1 MGIEIFF
8 KKGIIYFNNV
18 KVYMFQFY
26 TFFLKQMTAGDVLD
40 ILEGRKVQGE
50 NQDHPK
56 TQNHFQRLQTK

>member
-50 NQDHPK
+50 SQDHTK
-56 TQNHFQRLQTK
+56 KQNHFQRLQTK